1 MNQFSVSS
9 RKRILAIILSASLV
23 LIALHLLNF
32 QCSSKSPYFHSRKG
46 PLPRVTSQSLTSYSN
61 IVSNSLEKN
70 ETRSTAFFTNS
81 KPFFDRVVKW
91 AGDELTQ
98 NDPTYR
104 IPPRIQQVFIANHE
118 YIFDPYRPLIQ
129 TLLRQHP
136 AFEHWFWFQKDAL
149 SFANQSDFLK
159 VFSSAPSVIFK
170 SDILRY
176 FVIYE
181 FGGVYI
187 DMDFKA
193 HAPLDPLLKN
203 YSCILGREPD
213 PMAYILRGRH
223 YLISTA
229 FFAMRRHHPFLR
241 LITERLRAKT
251 SFGKNV
257 LTETGPDFMSDRFVE
272 FAALKNCTRPTPDA
286 INNNKAVLDFCGGC
300 VLLPWHWVMPAMDA
314 ASGYK
319 QKYASLL

>member
-1 MNQFSVSS
+1 MNQFSAL
-9 RKRILAIILSASLV
+9 KRILAILLLFSLIIITLHV
-23 LIALHLLNF
+23 LILR
-32 QCSSKSPYFHSRKG
+32 QSSKRKEI
-46 PLPRVTSQSLTSYSN
+46 LPRVISQSVTITSIFN
-61 IVSNSLEKN
+61 NTLEKIIL
-70 ETRSTAFFTNS
+70 STSIIRPS
-81 KPFFDRVVKW
+81 KLFFDRVVKW
-91 AGDELTQ
+91 AGDEIIQ
-98 NDPTYR
+98 NDLTYR
-104 IPPRIQQVFIANHE
+104 IPPRIQQVFISNHE

-129 TLLRQHP
+129 TILRQHP
-136 AFEHWFWFQKDAL
+136 AFEHWFWFQNDVL

-159 VFSSAPSVIFK
+159 VFSTAPSVVFK

-213 PMAYILRGRH
+213 PIAYGSRGRR

-229 FFAMRRHHPFLR
+229 FFAMQRHHPFLR

-257 LTETGPDFMSDRFVE
+257 LTETGPDFMSDRLVE
-272 FAALKNCTRPTPDA
+272 FAALENCTLPTPDA
-286 INNNKAVLDFCGGC
+286 INNNKAVMDFCGGC
-300 VLLPWHWVMPAMDA
+300 VLLPWHWAMPAMDA
-314 ASGYK
+314 ASVYK
-319 QKYASLL
+319 NKCVYCLSAYY